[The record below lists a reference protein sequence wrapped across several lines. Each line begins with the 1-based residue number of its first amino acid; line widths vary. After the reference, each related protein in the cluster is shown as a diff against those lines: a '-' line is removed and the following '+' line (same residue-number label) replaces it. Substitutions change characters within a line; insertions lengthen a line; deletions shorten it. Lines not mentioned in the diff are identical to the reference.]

1 MVAGSKHKIPFLLRQ
16 GFSKPCDRPGPIGA
30 PGSLG
35 QRIVP
40 PVVTKGGQ
48 QLDAWKKFFENGLPF
63 INRLVQRTG
72 FEAESSQ
79 NGMLFAAFVGESA
92 DDGGIR

>member
-1 MVAGSKHKIPFLLRQ
+1 MVAGSKHKISLLLRKCIGQ
-16 GFSKPCDRPGPIGA
+16 PCDRAGPIRA

-35 QRIVP
+35 QNIVT

-48 QLDAWKKFFENGLPF
+48 QLDAWKEFFENGLPF

-79 NGMLFAAFVGESA
+79 NGTLFAVLVGEAA
-92 DDGGIR
+92 DEGGIL

>member
-1 MVAGSKHKIPFLLRQ
+1 MGKF
-16 GFSKPCDRPGPIGA
+16 CDRAGPIRA
-30 PGSLG
+30 PGSLRRG
-35 QRIVP
+35 IVT

-63 INRLVQRTG
+63 INRLVQRAG

-79 NGMLFAAFVGESA
+79 NGMLFAAFVGEAA
-92 DDGGIR
+92 DEGGIR

>member
-16 GFSKPCDRPGPIGA
+16 GFGKPCDRAGPIRA

-35 QRIVP
+35 QNVVT

-79 NGMLFAAFVGESA
+79 NGMLFAALLGEAA
-92 DDGGIR
+92 DEGGIR